1 MYNIWRY
8 LIRQN
13 MRYIFYLFICLFID
27 VYMFTCYILICIF
40 IHLPFEASREGNVRS
55 RVKQLLTPAIAIA
68 IHVSGFPPAGRTRV
82 RPACSPSRHANRHLT
97 SDRVRS
103 GPVQAGS
110 RSKRRTT
117 GRRTTRGPAVAALSP
132 LNPGPVPREQT
143 HFASDTCHQVAPPA
157 VPSSGGQG
165 QSSGR
170 LRTASIARAYPLC
183 LVTVV
188 RSSTPCRR
196 IIAGNM

>member
-1 MYNIWRY
+1 
-8 LIRQN
+8 
-13 MRYIFYLFICLFID
+13 
-27 VYMFTCYILICIF
+27 MFTYYILICIF
-40 IHLPFEASREGNVRS
+40 IHSPFEASREGNVRS

-117 GRRTTRGPAVAALSP
+117 GRRTTRGPAVARSLSP
-132 LNPGPVPREQT
+132 ESGARSPRT
-143 HFASDTCHQVAPPA
+143 RPILPRIPATRWLHQQYPAAAGRGSLRGAFAPPA
-157 VPSSGGQG
+157 SRARILFASLPSYVRVNPASEDHRREHVTRARDLVK
-165 QSSGR
+165 SVSHRKHRSTGR
-170 LRTASIARAYPLC
+170 DPRQ
-183 LVTVV
+183 V
-188 RSSTPCRR
+188 
-196 IIAGNM
+196 